1 MYWLAPG
8 FDTGKPGFGRR
19 IGRASQECDHH
30 QVAHRLSVWEV
41 RMNPKPISSLEIWH
55 LGNGQGHAV
64 ALHAHL
70 DLGANQVEG
79 GVIRRGWGDGD
90 QEQQQ
95 AKYGRSHF
103 MAA

>member
-1 MYWLAPG
+1 
-8 FDTGKPGFGRR
+8 
-19 IGRASQECDHH
+19 
-30 QVAHRLSVWEV
+30 
-41 RMNPKPISSLEIWH
+41 MNPKPISSLEIWY

-64 ALHAHL
+64 ALDAHL

-79 GVIRRGWGDGD
+79 GIIRRGRGDGD

-103 MAA
+103 MAAEQFYEFRETHCFPLQVGVLSLILAVFVF